1 MGVSKGFDGFGPVSP
16 FTPKPA
22 LFSRLTLRRLP
33 TRTHSQW
40 SHSTTGYTI
49 QHVVHITELIHY
61 LSTLFTLRPGDILF
75 TGTPSGVSQVQAG
88 DQCRAI
94 LRNEAGE
101 LASRLDVEIKAAQ

>member
-1 MGVSKGFDGFGPVSP
+1 ML
-16 FTPKPA
+16 FT
-22 LFSRLTLRRLP
+22 LP
-33 TRTHSQW
+33 
-40 SHSTTGYTI
+40 
-49 QHVVHITELIHY
+49 ELIHY

-75 TGTPSGVSQVQAG
+75 TGTPRGIPSLGG